1 MKLRAM
7 LSAATALTVALPA
20 MIGVAQAQ
28 TQVQFWHAFTGRL
41 GELLEKQVSDFNAS
55 QEQFATLELVNQA
68 ARRRDKYVDA
78 LHQKFVLCKYPL
90 VLLL

>member
-20 MIGVAQAQ
+20 MVGVAQAQ

-55 QEQFATLELVNQA
+55 QDDYEVVATLKA
-68 ARRRDKYVDA
+68 TTRK
-78 LHQKFVLCKYPL
+78 P
-90 VLLL
+90 